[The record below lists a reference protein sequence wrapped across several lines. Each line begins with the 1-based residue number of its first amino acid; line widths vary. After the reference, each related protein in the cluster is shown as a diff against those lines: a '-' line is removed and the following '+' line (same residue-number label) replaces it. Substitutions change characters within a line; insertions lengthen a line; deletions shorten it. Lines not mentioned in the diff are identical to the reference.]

1 MQNPLFDT
9 AQLTWLFFRLDGRI
23 SRAVYLLAGVLANM
37 VPAFL
42 LYRFMLAP
50 EESTSSGIWAFAFFI
65 GGIVSI
71 WSIFALS
78 VKRLHDFGKPGILAV
93 SLFIPVISYI
103 AFIVFCVVPGDEGPN
118 RYAGDTNSPV

>member
-1 MQNPLFDT
+1 MFDT
-9 AQLTWLFFRLDGRI
+9 AQLTWLFFRLNGRI
-23 SRAVYLLAGVLANM
+23 SRAVYLLAGVLANL

-42 LYRFMLAP
+42 LYRFMLVP
-50 EESTSSGIWAFAFFI
+50 EGTTASTVWAFAFFL

-93 SLFIPVISYI
+93 ALFIPVVSYV
-103 AFIVFCVVPGDEGPN
+103 AFVVFCLVPGDNGPN
-118 RYAGDTNSPV
+118 QYASDTNAPA